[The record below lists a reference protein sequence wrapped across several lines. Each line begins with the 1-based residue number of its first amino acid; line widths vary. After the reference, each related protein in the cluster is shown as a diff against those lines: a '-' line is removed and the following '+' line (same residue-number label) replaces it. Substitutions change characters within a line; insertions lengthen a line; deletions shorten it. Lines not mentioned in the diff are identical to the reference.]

1 MALEL
6 RQQLKLTQ
14 KLVMTQQLR
23 QAIQLLQLNRLE
35 LSAALQAEMENNPML
50 EEVVDAA
57 VVSGSPEAL
66 DAPEGINGVEA
77 PQTVQVRGDDPRGIS
92 EVNWD
97 DYANSFE
104 AEVSYSRETPQE
116 EAPSPFDFISK
127 KPGLDS
133 HLRWQIVYLQLSPAD
148 EEVAEAIIGNIDDHG
163 FLQAGVEEICTAT
176 GACPEAVEEVLRKI
190 QAMDPPGIAARSVQ
204 ESLLLQLERRGLGTS
219 LAATIVRDQIH
230 LLETRNYTA
239 LARATGASTTQV
251 TEAMN
256 VITSL
261 TPYPGNE
268 YSNDDI
274 GYIIPDVYVFKIE
287 DRYVIRLNDDGLP
300 QLRLSA
306 EYQSLLGDPSRVSGE
321 GRSYLRD
328 KLRNAEWFIKSVEQR
343 QRTIYKV
350 MESLLKFQ
358 HDFFDY
364 GPSRLKPLILRDVA
378 DDIGMHESTI
388 SRVTSHKYA
397 HTPQGIFELKFFFS
411 TGLSG
416 DDGEMVA
423 AASIRNRIQQIVKAE
438 AADKPL
444 SDSHI
449 AEMLAA
455 EGIRV
460 ARRTIAKYREQLGIL
475 PVNLRRRP

>member
-35 LSAALQAEMENNPML
+35 LTAALQAEMEVNPML
-50 EEVVDAA
+50 EEVVETAA
-57 VVSGSPEAL
+57 VSGSSEAL
-66 DAPEGINGVEA
+66 DAPEVSTPVEP
-77 PQTVQVRGDDPRGIS
+77 PQMVQVRGDDPRGLA

-104 AEVSYSRETPQE
+104 SEVAYARETPQE

-127 KPGLDS
+127 KPGIDS
-133 HLRWQIVYLQLSPAD
+133 HLRWQVVYLQLSPAD
-148 EEVAEAIIGNIDDHG
+148 EEVAETIIGNIDDHG
-163 FLQAGVEEICTAT
+163 FLQASIEEISAAT
-176 GACPEAVEEVLRKI
+176 GAGQDAVAEVLRKM
-190 QAMDPPGIAARSVQ
+190 QAFDPPGIAARSVQ
-204 ESLLLQLERRGLGTS
+204 ESLLLQLERRGLGGS
-219 LAATIVRDQIH
+219 LAATIVRDQLP

-239 LARATGASTTQV
+239 LARSTGASPAQV

-268 YSNDDI
+268 YSGEDTS
-274 GYIIPDVYVFKIE
+274 YIIPDVFVFKVE
-287 DRYVIRLNDDGLP
+287 DRFVIRLNDDGLP

-306 EYQSLLGDPSRVSGE
+306 EYQSLLGDPSRVNGE

-358 HDFFDY
+358 YEFFEH

-438 AADKPL
+438 AVDKPL

-449 AEMLAA
+449 AEMLAG
-455 EGIRV
+455 EGIRI

>member
-6 RQQLKLTQ
+6 RQQLKLAQ

-35 LSAALQAEMENNPML
+35 LSAALQAELENNPML
-50 EEVVDAA
+50 EEA
-57 VVSGSPEAL
+57 VETVALTGGVEAL
-66 DAPEGINGVEA
+66 DAPEGQPEASA
-77 PQTVQVRGDDPRGIS
+77 PQLTQVRGDDPRGIA
-92 EVNWD
+92 EVNWE

-104 AEVSYSRETPQE
+104 SEIAFSRETPQE
-116 EAPSPFDFISK
+116 EAPSPFDFISL

-133 HLRWQIVYLQLSPAD
+133 HLRWQVMHLKLTARED
-148 EEVAEAIIGNIDDHG
+148 EVAECIIGNIDEHG
-163 FLQAGVEEICTAT
+163 FLQADIDDIRQTT
-176 GACPEAVEEVLRKI
+176 GAPAEMVTEVLRRM
-190 QAMDPPGIAARSVQ
+190 QTLDPPGIAARTVP
-204 ESLLLQLERRGLGTS
+204 ESLLLQLDRQGLADS
-219 LAATIVRDQIH
+219 LAATIIREH
-230 LLETRNYTA
+230 LPLLETRNYSA
-239 LARATGASTTQV
+239 LARATGAPPSQIS
-251 TEAMN
+251 EAIS
-256 VITSL
+256 VITGL

-268 YSNDDI
+268 YSSAEIN
-274 GYIIPDVYVFKIE
+274 YIVPDVYVFKVE
-287 DRYVIRLNDDGLP
+287 DNFVIRLNDDGLP

-306 EYQSLLGDPSRVSGE
+306 EYQSLLGDPSRMNGE

-358 HDFFDY
+358 RDFFEY

-397 HTPQGIFELKFFFS
+397 HTPQGIFELKYFFS

-423 AASIRNRIQQIVKAE
+423 AASIKNRIQQIVKGE
-438 AADKPL
+438 SSGTPL
-444 SDSHI
+444 SDSSI
-449 AEMLAA
+449 ADILAG
-455 EGIRV
+455 EGIRI
-460 ARRTIAKYREQLGIL
+460 ARRTIAKYREQLNIL

>member
-1 MALEL
+1 
-6 RQQLKLTQ
+6 
-14 KLVMTQQLR
+14 
-23 QAIQLLQLNRLE
+23 
-35 LSAALQAEMENNPML
+35 
-50 EEVVDAA
+50 
-57 VVSGSPEAL
+57 
-66 DAPEGINGVEA
+66 
-77 PQTVQVRGDDPRGIS
+77 
-92 EVNWD
+92 
-97 DYANSFE
+97 
-104 AEVSYSRETPQE
+104 
-116 EAPSPFDFISK
+116 
-127 KPGLDS
+127 
-133 HLRWQIVYLQLSPAD
+133 VYLQLSPAD

-449 AEMLAA
+449 AEMLAG